1 MKSSNLALLPSSPS
15 IPSATSAL
23 ETGAQWC
30 PNLSDPMD
38 CSMPG
43 FPILYHFPKFKQHLG
58 FSGSTFTATLTFSPS
73 GFPWLRESSLTF
85 LPSLPLAFPGSV
97 NPFLS
102 TLHGCGQQVSAPGPL
117 HLLLSLGH
125 CPQMNYLMICSSS
138 S

>member
-23 ETGAQWC
+23 ETGAQRC

-73 GFPWLRESSLTF
+73 GFPWLRES
-85 LPSLPLAFPGSV
+85 LPLYPARMWPAGFCPWTLALAAFPGALPS
-97 NPFLS
+97 NELS
-102 TLHGCGQQVSAPGPL
+102 HDLLQ
-117 HLLLSLGH
+117 LLLNSA
-125 CPQMNYLMICSSS
+125 SSPRVTLP
-138 S
+138 